1 LMYSMLVDQDI
12 SCRTVGR
19 CTFGTPLDH
28 ELMDLVPR
36 NITPEMT
43 LQQGYAAPK
52 IPLTRDLGRSFLYA
66 RYNADLSYAGLTSL
80 GFPGVDPD
88 SIQKMDCPSNIPAL
102 LEIGQAA
109 ASEVQLEHFG
119 SFL

>member
-1 LMYSMLVDQDI
+1 MKRPVDSEILQVFEADGD
-12 SCRTVGR
+12 CTV
-19 CTFGTPLDH
+19 
-28 ELMDLVPR
+28 
-36 NITPEMT
+36 
-43 LQQGYAAPK
+43 
-52 IPLTRDLGRSFLYA
+52 TRDLGRSFLYA